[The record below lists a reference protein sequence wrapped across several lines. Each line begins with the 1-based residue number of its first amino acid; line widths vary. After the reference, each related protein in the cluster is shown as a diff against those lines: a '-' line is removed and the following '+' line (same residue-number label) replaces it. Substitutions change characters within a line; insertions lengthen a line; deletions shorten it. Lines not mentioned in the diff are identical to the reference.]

1 MIGKLLPHLTEVC
14 QTNPAIISS
23 KRKQS
28 SIKNAELVWKISHST
43 PSNNKCEILYMF
55 WFCTVLE
62 FNYDRFYK
70 FLSHCNPVDTANE
83 FCILWELELSTKR
96 GFNMDLTFIY
106 FRRKSI
112 IGKMHFVAIFLL
124 FKVLGHTRICEGP
137 DVNNFYMSCRGTDW
151 RELQHSPYQYEDKKL
166 LQQLV
171 IVSIR
176 KKNMNCCNSRL

>member
-1 MIGKLLPHLTEVC
+1 MGGYCHITEVC

-23 KRKQS
+23 KREQS

-70 FLSHCNPVDTANE
+70 FLSRCNPVDSANE
-83 FCILWELELSTKR
+83 LYILWELELSTKR
-96 GFNMDLTFIY
+96 GFNMDLAFIY

-112 IGKMHFVAIFLL
+112 IGNTFFLYCLNLFCVILNIL
-124 FKVLGHTRICEGP
+124 FKIFSK
-137 DVNNFYMSCRGTDW
+137 DV
-151 RELQHSPYQYEDKKL
+151 
-166 LQQLV
+166 
-171 IVSIR
+171 
-176 KKNMNCCNSRL
+176 